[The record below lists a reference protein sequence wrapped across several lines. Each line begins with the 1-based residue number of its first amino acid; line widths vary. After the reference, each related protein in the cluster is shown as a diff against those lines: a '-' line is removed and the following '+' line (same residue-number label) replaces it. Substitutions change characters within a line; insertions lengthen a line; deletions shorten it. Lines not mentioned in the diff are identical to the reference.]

1 MHRIIKVVFTKRPL
15 DMGQA
20 LMQKPYR
27 FLCEHEVNI
36 GDMLDSPVYS
46 TPCQVI
52 GVKMEREVP
61 YYDGK
66 KVKTIAVDKINGK
79 LITSKT
85 NLNMTKDNSMLTGI
99 MASYTSQFV
108 PKREENVRLSMS
120 GLLCVPAGDYY
131 VGCDA
136 NNTLVKFHPQ
146 MTLPIPVFSIDK
158 PVAAIVAGDIIV
170 RDRSYAKVLGKTPD
184 GRVKILSFSGVTTT
198 QAAIQDFL
206 LQQATFRVLVN
217 MFNFDQ
223 NSGFNPFVYAMCSG
237 EEIDFEGLMMVS
249 MTPQGR
255 NLFANSSI
263 NPMMLMMLDKN
274 KEGSS
279 DAMRMMAMASMFG
292 GGMQGNPF
300 GNMFGQGVQ
309 QPVPSQPVG
318 TPIMPQPVGEPIAQ
332 PIVQPEP
339 PVEKTEPSPEDAL
352 RVILSNPDAL
362 KALKDA
368 LKEEKEDK

>member
-1 MHRIIKVVFTKRPL
+1 
-15 DMGQA
+15 
-20 LMQKPYR
+20 
-27 FLCEHEVNI
+27 
-36 GDMLDSPVYS
+36 
-46 TPCQVI
+46 
-52 GVKMEREVP
+52 
-61 YYDGK
+61 
-66 KVKTIAVDKINGK
+66 
-79 LITSKT
+79 
-85 NLNMTKDNSMLTGI
+85 MT
-99 MASYTSQFV
+99 SYTSQFV
-108 PKREENVRLSMS
+108 PKREEDVRLSMS

-146 MTLPIPVFSIDK
+146 MTLPVPVFSIDK
-158 PVAAIVAGDIIV
+158 PVAAIVPGDIIV
-170 RDRSYAKVLGKTPD
+170 RNRSYAKVLGKTPD

-217 MFNFDQ
+217 MFNFDP

-237 EEIDFEGLMMVS
+237 EEIDFEGLIIVS
-249 MTPQGR
+249 MTTQGR

-263 NPMMLMMLDKN
+263 NPMILMMLDKN

-279 DAMRMMAMASMFG
+279 DAMRMMAMASMFS

-339 PVEKTEPSPEDAL
+339 PVEKAEPSPEEAL